1 MALDM
6 TEVTQ
11 EIEAQRPRYPA
22 GLLSRQ
28 EKDRLI
34 ERGLVGLYR
43 WYTAR
48 SQTTRNWNPD
58 QSFNWRALHTNHSSE
73 LNRIIE
79 GYFAVEQYV
88 PDYVSK
94 VLDLVRTSH
103 GRSHF
108 QIRWG
113 SEEEKHSDTWLNAV
127 LFLRHRT
134 PEWIEAYK
142 NNLRSKVWRLPYDEP
157 LHMAFYAVIQER
169 ATQINYLNTAR
180 VAQGKSDKAEFANDQ
195 DPILAEVAQTIAV
208 DEAAHYAFY
217 VEVARL
223 FLYYYPARALEA
235 LADVVQ
241 TFAMPAMDIIPN
253 FQEFYE
259 AVYRTGVYGSART
272 YARDVLQ
279 AALETLG
286 VAGRRALIEGVK
298 RFRQVPDQD
307 GNLRDTAVMDTLDY
321 GSVQTMVRQ
330 LFGRI
335 EEYER
340 EVGFAEIDPT
350 RFVSSGLNAS
360 GA

>member
-1 MALDM
+1 MASLI

-48 SQTTRNWNPD
+48 SQMTRNWNPD
-58 QSFNWRALHTNHSSE
+58 QSFSWRTLHTNHSPE
-73 LNRIIE
+73 LNTIIE

-113 SEEEKHSDTWLNAV
+113 AEEEKHADTWLNAV
-127 LFLRHRT
+127 IFLRHRT
-134 PEWIEAYK
+134 VEWIENYK
-142 NNLRSKVWRLPYDEP
+142 HNLRSKEWQLPYDEP
-157 LHMAFYAVIQER
+157 LQMVFYAVIQER
-169 ATQINYLNTAR
+169 ATQMNYLNTAR
-180 VAQGKSDKAEFANDQ
+180 VALGKSDKTEFANDQ
-195 DPILAEVAQTIAV
+195 DPLLAEVARTIAV

-217 VEVARL
+217 IEVARL
-223 FLYYYPARALEA
+223 FLYYYPTRALEA
-235 LADVVQ
+235 LGHVVQ
-241 TFAMPAMDIIPN
+241 TFAMPAMGIIPN
-253 FQEFYE
+253 YQEFYE
-259 AVYRTGVYGSART
+259 AVYRTGIYGSART

-286 VAGRRALIEGVK
+286 VAGRRALVEGVK
-298 RFRQVPDQD
+298 RFRQVPDPD
-307 GNLRDTAVMDTLDY
+307 GNLRDTAVFDVLDY
-321 GSVQTMVRQ
+321 DAVQTMARQ

-340 EVGFAEIDPT
+340 EVGFADIDPT
-350 RFVSSGLNAS
+350 RFVSSGLSAS
-360 GA
+360 ST